1 MRIGC
6 LQFAPQ
12 VGDVSNNL
20 SRADAI
26 LAKAN
31 QRELEDLDLLV
42 LPEMAFSGYNF
53 KTSDEIQ
60 PFLEPSGSGISAL
73 WARTNA
79 LKYDCTVAV
88 GYPEKVGSSGS
99 PRGSTPEYYNSL
111 LVVNGDGETV
121 ANYRKSFL
129 YYTDQTWALEG
140 GGFYGGRMEGF
151 GNVAMGICMD
161 INPYKF
167 EAPWHKFEF
176 AFHVL
181 EVKANLVILSMAWLT
196 HEDPS
201 TFTPAAH
208 EPDLATLTYWLQR
221 FEPVIRD
228 ESDEELI
235 VVFCNRCGMEDDV
248 LYAGTSA
255 VIGIKNGEV
264 FVYGLLGR
272 GSKELLVVD
281 TDSPPFGKLVNRPD
295 AASESNE
302 EQQPQTTPGNTTGN
316 PASPSQANTNS
327 PYSPVRTHTQSEA
340 AVQAAASNRHIG
352 GNRRSPAEDRRRP
365 TLNIP
370 TKPSRFVADEEEDCS
385 DSCAEEDY
393 AGCQGNCGG
402 CDGHAY
408 VGWAEAVE
416 SPVYPTPTVMAMRPK
431 LPNYKSARTLPPIT
445 TKRLPSGVK
454 PGNYFTSRDLC
465 TPPITPYED
474 AQLSAACRA
483 PLPFSPAVNTPV
495 EADWPVS
502 ARTDFHRQPSH
513 TPPSRPASRS
523 THKSGARS
531 RNPSRTRGPEVI
543 SPTTSHHS
551 YQSARTGPTERDPRR
566 ARYEGER
573 EHELGEQCMGRAAAR
588 KPAKTGFDDLFSMIP
603 IAASPSVFKTSFSEA
618 EVMNNPHQQQRTAQP
633 VHMRLREEPPPLVAS
648 RQRPVFE
655 RVPSRLRSTSA
666 SNPKVP
672 PSFNYP
678 PPPVP
683 QTPQYTPSSYSSN
696 SRSSSRSRQP
706 SYTRR
711 GSEQR
716 TVPSTPST
724 ASPTT
729 PHYYQQHHV
738 LPPTTYGG
746 SGYAQQKL
754 MIHDDEPE
762 AFYGRGPVT
771 PVTPV
776 TPGGGWV
783 SGRDNRGRKVS
794 ATQQPQPSKRTHSV
808 DPHRRE
814 PAAPV
819 LNGRS
824 GGGAMVNGRYYPPDL
839 LSPVSV

>member
-20 SRADAI
+20 SRADAV

-53 KTSDEIQ
+53 KSLEEIQ

-99 PRGSTPEYYNSL
+99 PRGSSPEYYNSL
-111 LVVNGDGETV
+111 LVVNGEGETV

-181 EVKANLVILSMAWLT
+181 EVRANLVILSMAWLT

-201 TFTPAAH
+201 TFTPLAQ
-208 EPDLATLTYWLQR
+208 EPDLATMTYWLQR
-221 FEPVIRD
+221 FEPVIRG

-255 VIGIKNGEV
+255 VIGIKNGEMS
-264 FVYGLLGR
+264 VYGLLGR
-272 GSKELLVVD
+272 GSKELLVVN
-281 TDSPPFGKLVNRPD
+281 TDAPPYGKLVNRPD
-295 AASESNE
+295 AATENSEE
-302 EQQPQTTPGNTTGN
+302 HIPKTTPGTTGN
-316 PASPSQANTNS
+316 PVSPNQANTTSLN
-327 PYSPVRTHTQSEA
+327 SPVRTHTQPEA

-352 GNRRSPAEDRRRP
+352 GNRRSPVEARKRP

-370 TKPSRFVADEEEDCS
+370 TKPPRFVADEEEDCS
-385 DSCAEEDY
+385 DSGTENY
-393 AGCQGNCGG
+393 ADCQGNCGG
-402 CDGHAY
+402 RDGHAY
-408 VGWAEAVE
+408 VGRAEAVE
-416 SPVYPTPTVMAMRPK
+416 SPVYPSPTVMAMRPK
-431 LPNYKSARTLPPIT
+431 LPIHKGARTLPPIT

-454 PGNYFTSRDLC
+454 PGNCFTSRDLY
-465 TPPITPYED
+465 TPPITPYDD
-474 AQLSAACRA
+474 ASLSAARRI
-483 PLPFSPAVNTPV
+483 PLPFSPAVDTPV
-495 EADWPVS
+495 EPNWPVS
-502 ARTDFHRQPSH
+502 ARTDYNGQPFHTLPSG
-513 TPPSRPASRS
+513 PASRS
-523 THKSGARS
+523 TNISGGRS
-531 RNPSRTRGPEVI
+531 RNSSRARGPEML
-543 SPTTSHHS
+543 SPVTSQHPF
-551 YQSARTGPTERDPRR
+551 QSARTGPMERVPRR
-566 ARYEGER
+566 AKREDEKERGYGE
-573 EHELGEQCMGRAAAR
+573 LSVDRAAAR
-588 KPAKTGFDDLFSMIP
+588 KPAKTGFDDLFNTIP
-603 IAASPSVFKTSFSEA
+603 IAASPSIFKTTFSEA
-618 EVMNNPHQQQRTAQP
+618 EIMNNQQQQRAGQS
-633 VHMRLREEPPPLVAS
+633 VHMRLMDEPRPQVAP
-648 RQRPVFE
+648 RQRPTAE
-655 RVPSRLRSTSA
+655 RMPSRLRSTSA
-666 SNPKVP
+666 SNPKIP

-683 QTPQYTPSSYSSN
+683 QTPQYTPVSYASS
-696 SRSSSRSRQP
+696 SRSSSRSRQA

-724 ASPTT
+724 PSPTT
-729 PHYYQQHHV
+729 PHHYHQHHV
-738 LPPTTYGG
+738 LPATSYGG
-746 SGYAQQKL
+746 NSHVQQPHKR
-754 MIHDDEPE
+754 MPQVVGIDDHDDEPE
-762 AFYGRGPVT
+762 AFYGRGPVI
-771 PVTPV
+771 PV
-776 TPGGGWV
+776 GGMTG
-783 SGRDNRGRKVS
+783 GRDSRGRKIS
-794 ATQQPQPSKRTHSV
+794 TQQQPSKRTHSV

-814 PAAPV
+814 PAAER
-819 LNGRS
+819 GRN
-824 GGGAMVNGRYYPPDL
+824 GGARVNGRYYPLDL

>member
-20 SRADAI
+20 SRADAV
-26 LAKAN
+26 LAKAD

-53 KTSDEIQ
+53 KSLEEIQ

-99 PRGSTPEYYNSL
+99 PRGSSPEYYNSL
-111 LVVNGDGETV
+111 LVVNGEGETV

-181 EVKANLVILSMAWLT
+181 EVRANLVILSMAWLT

-201 TFTPAAH
+201 TFTPLAQ
-208 EPDLATLTYWLQR
+208 EPDLATMTYWLQR

-264 FVYGLLGR
+264 SVYGLLGR
-272 GSKELLVVD
+272 GSKELLVVN
-281 TDSPPFGKLVNRPD
+281 TDAPPYGKLVNRPD
-295 AASESNE
+295 AATENNE
-302 EQQPQTTPGNTTGN
+302 EDMPQTTPGTTG
-316 PASPSQANTNS
+316 SPVSPGQANTTS
-327 PYSPVRTHTQSEA
+327 PYSSVRTHTQPEA

-352 GNRRSPAEDRRRP
+352 GNRRSPVEARKRP
-365 TLNIP
+365 TLNIA
-370 TKPSRFVADEEEDCS
+370 TKPSRFVVDEQEDCS
-385 DSCAEEDY
+385 DSCAEDY
-393 AGCQGNCGG
+393 AGCQGNCEG
-402 CDGHAY
+402 CDEHAY
-408 VGWAEAVE
+408 VGRAEAVE
-416 SPVYPTPTVMAMRPK
+416 SPVYPSPTVMAMRPK
-431 LPNYKSARTLPPIT
+431 LPIHKGARTLPPIT

-465 TPPITPYED
+465 TPPITPYDD
-474 AQLSAACRA
+474 APLSAAYRT

-495 EADWPVS
+495 EPNWPVS
-502 ARTDFHRQPSH
+502 ARTDFNRQPSH

-523 THKSGARS
+523 TTKSGARS
-531 RNPSRTRGPEVI
+531 RNPSRTRGPEML
-543 SPTTSHHS
+543 SPVTSHHS

-566 ARYEGER
+566 ARREDER
-573 EHELGEQCMGRAAAR
+573 EHEFGELGVGRTAAR
-588 KPAKTGFDDLFSMIP
+588 KPAKTGFDDLFNMIP
-603 IAASPSVFKTSFSEA
+603 IAASPSIFKTTFSEV
-618 EVMNNPHQQQRTAQP
+618 EVMNKQQQQQQQQQRAGQP
-633 VHMRLREEPPPLVAS
+633 VHMRLRDEP
-648 RQRPVFE
+648 Q
-655 RVPSRLRSTSA
+655 
-666 SNPKVP
+666 
-672 PSFNYP
+672 
-678 PPPVP
+678 P
-683 QTPQYTPSSYSSN
+683 QTQEYISIKPQD
-696 SRSSSRSRQP
+696 
-706 SYTRR
+706 
-711 GSEQR
+711 
-716 TVPSTPST
+716 
-724 ASPTT
+724 PTI
-729 PHYYQQHHV
+729 V
-738 LPPTTYGG
+738 
-746 SGYAQQKL
+746 
-754 MIHDDEPE
+754 
-762 AFYGRGPVT
+762 
-771 PVTPV
+771 
-776 TPGGGWV
+776 
-783 SGRDNRGRKVS
+783 
-794 ATQQPQPSKRTHSV
+794 
-808 DPHRRE
+808 
-814 PAAPV
+814 
-819 LNGRS
+819 
-824 GGGAMVNGRYYPPDL
+824 
-839 LSPVSV
+839 

>member
-20 SRADAI
+20 SRADAV
-26 LAKAN
+26 LAKAD
-31 QRELEDLDLLV
+31 QRELEVLDLLV

-53 KTSDEIQ
+53 KSLDEIQ

-99 PRGSTPEYYNSL
+99 PRGSSPEYYNSL

-129 YYTDQTWALEG
+129 YYTDQTWAMEG

-181 EVKANLVILSMAWLT
+181 EVRANLVILSMAWLT
-196 HEDPS
+196 HEDPE
-201 TFTPAAH
+201 TFTPLAQ
-208 EPDLATLTYWLQR
+208 EPDLATMTYWLQR
-221 FEPVIRD
+221 FEPVIRG

-235 VVFCNRCGMEDDV
+235 VIFCNRCGMEDDV

-255 VIGIKNGEV
+255 VVGIKNGEV
-264 FVYGLLGR
+264 SVYGLLGR
-272 GSKELLVVD
+272 GSRELLVVN
-281 TDSPPFGKLVNRPD
+281 TDAPPYGKLVNRPD
-295 AASESNE
+295 ATTENNE
-302 EQQPQTTPGNTTGN
+302 EHMPQTTPGTTGN
-316 PASPSQANTNS
+316 PVSPGQANTTS

-352 GNRRSPAEDRRRP
+352 GNRRSPVEARRRP

-370 TKPSRFVADEEEDCS
+370 SKPSRFVEGEEEDCS
-385 DSCAEEDY
+385 DSCAEDY

-402 CDGHAY
+402 CDEHAY
-408 VGWAEAVE
+408 VGRAEAVE
-416 SPVYPTPTVMAMRPK
+416 SPVYPSPTVMAMRPK
-431 LPNYKSARTLPPIT
+431 LPIHKGARTLPPIT
-445 TKRLPSGVK
+445 TKRTPSGVK

-465 TPPITPYED
+465 TPPITPYDD
-474 AQLSAACRA
+474 APMSAAYRT

-495 EADWPVS
+495 EPNWPVS
-502 ARTDFHRQPSH
+502 ARTDYNRQPSH

-523 THKSGARS
+523 TNKSGGRS
-531 RNPSRTRGPEVI
+531 PNPSRTRGPEML
-543 SPTTSHHS
+543 SPVTSHHP
-551 YQSARTGPTERDPRR
+551 YQSARAGQTDQYPRR
-566 ARYEGER
+566 ARLEDEKGLEFG
-573 EHELGEQCMGRAAAR
+573 ELGAGRPAAR
-588 KPAKTGFDDLFSMIP
+588 KPAKTGFDDLFNMIP
-603 IAASPSVFKTSFSEA
+603 IAASPSIFKTTFSEA
-618 EVMNNPHQQQRTAQP
+618 EINNQQQQQRAGQP
-633 VHMRLREEPPPLVAS
+633 VHMRLRDEPQPQVSP
-648 RQRPVFE
+648 RQRPTVE
-655 RVPSRLRSTSA
+655 RTPSRLRSTSA
-666 SNPKVP
+666 SNTKIP

-683 QTPQYTPSSYSSN
+683 QTPQYTPSSYASS

-716 TVPSTPST
+716 TIPSTPST
-724 ASPTT
+724 QSPTT
-729 PHYYQQHHV
+729 PHYHQQHYQ
-738 LPPTTYGG
+738 LPTTTYG
-746 SGYAQQKL
+746 SHNNVHHQQKAVL
-754 MIHDDEPE
+754 DDEPE

-771 PVTPV
+771 PVE
-776 TPGGGWV
+776 G
-783 SGRDNRGRKVS
+783 SMRERDSRGRKVS
-794 ATQQPQPSKRTHSV
+794 AQQPSSRRTHSV
-808 DPHRRE
+808 DPHRRD
-814 PAAPV
+814 AAAG
-819 LNGRS
+819 NGNAN
-824 GGGAMVNGRYYPPDL
+824 GGRGGRVNGRYYSPDL